1 MGSFGLNF
9 PPMSTTLHQRLNFLR
24 ARGTIACLIKAR
36 LQRHPLQAQWTLS
49 RPWCPAPLA
58 VERPTVMKAANAK
71 QGGSLI
77 QPDAYV
83 SIR

>member
-9 PPMSTTLHQRLNFLR
+9 PPMSTTSTAKFFKSSRNN
-24 ARGTIACLIKAR
+24 CLSYKKAR